1 MILRTKVEVYVD
13 RLYCEQCGTEMQ
25 ATGDMLASNP
35 PLFPHVCRWCEHS
48 ENIQSE
54 KFPRTIYQEIE

>member
-1 MILRTKVEVYVD
+1 VYVD